1 MTETIIEHLY
11 KLKGGEQ
18 EAVERNNP
26 LLERRE
32 PIVVYCTDGITRMK
46 IGDGIHRYNELSW
59 MGGESTNNNDGDEV
73 LDFKTSGDFPNM
85 GEAHKIYKAESEAK
99 LYQWNSDKLKYEPLN
114 VVDVE
119 VDITDID
126 YISGGDATDL
136 I

>member
-1 MTETIIEHLY
+1 MAETVIEHLY

-32 PIVVYCTDGITRMK
+32 PIVVYCNDGITRMK
-46 IGDGIHRYNELSW
+46 IGDGVHRYNELSW
-59 MGGESTNNNDGDEV
+59 IGGESTDNNDGDEV

-126 YISGGDATDL
+126 YISGGDAADL